1 MAEYTLTDFD
11 KNKVKQGISLG
22 TRINGEIVLSTLIH
36 LYPKST
42 NMYMGYVIFNNDL
55 NNLFYF
61 DSDGNLYNMDEK
73 KVDVAYIVDS
83 TITQTTGTKIVKETD
98 SNGSS
103 YARPYNP
110 VSAAAAEGEETSEGE
125 TTEPD
130 NVFSIATLQPREE
143 VAMSCL
149 NAMLSHYDTPLNIDN
164 TKIKQLVSKSY
175 MFAQE
180 FINQAVLYRD
190 KETTSSTAE
199 SNKYA
204 SIDANSLS
212 SDTDK
217 LLYNIA
223 TAIINFMA
231 QDKNQ
236 YAEQQKNG
244 LKVNAEVNGTITT
257 KQESSGGSSGNTENV

>member
-1 MAEYTLTDFD
+1 MTEYTLLEFD
-11 KNKVKQGISLG
+11 SRKVELGAAIGYEKNGKIEISNFV
-22 TRINGEIVLSTLIH
+22 RIADIGERSQ
-36 LYPKST
+36 Y
-42 NMYMGYVIFNNDL
+42 YGYVSFGAGSPLYGFTKEGECFSSSEIKIADL
-55 NNLFYF
+55 
-61 DSDGNLYNMDEK
+61 K
-73 KVDVAYIVDS
+73 IVDS

-98 SNGSS
+98 SDGSS
-103 YARPYNP
+103 HALPYNP
-110 VSAAAAEGEETSEGE
+110 VSAAAGEVTSEGE

-180 FINQAVLYRD
+180 FINQAVLYRE

-244 LKVNAEVNGTITT
+244 LKVNAEISGTITT
-257 KQESSGGSSGNTENV
+257 KQESGSTGNTENV

>member
-11 KNKVKQGISLG
+11 KEKVVRGASLG
-22 TRINGEIVLSTLIH
+22 TRINGEIVLATSISI
-36 LYPKST
+36 YAVST
-42 NMYMGYVIFNNDL
+42 NMYMGYAIFNNDL
-55 NNLFYF
+55 NKLFYF
-61 DSDGNLYNMDEK
+61 DLDGNLYNFDDEN
-73 KVDVAYIVDS
+73 VGVAYIVDS

-110 VSAAAAEGEETSEGE
+110 VSAAAEGEETNEGE

-149 NAMLSHYDTPLNIDN
+149 NAMLSNYNNPLNIDN
-164 TKIKQLVSKSY
+164 TKIKQLVGKSY
-175 MFAQE
+175 LFAQE
-180 FINQAVLYRD
+180 FINQAVLYRE

-244 LKVNAEVNGTITT
+244 LKVNAEVSGTITT
-257 KQESSGGSSGNTENV
+257 KQESAGGSTEKTENV

>member
-1 MAEYTLTDFD
+1 MTEYTLLEFD
-11 KNKVKQGISLG
+11 SRKVELGAAIGYEKNGKIEISNFV
-22 TRINGEIVLSTLIH
+22 RIADIGERSQ
-36 LYPKST
+36 Y
-42 NMYMGYVIFNNDL
+42 YGYVSFGAGSPLYGFTKEGECFSSSEIKIADL
-55 NNLFYF
+55 
-61 DSDGNLYNMDEK
+61 K
-73 KVDVAYIVDS
+73 IVDS
-83 TITQTTGTKIVKETD
+83 TIIKTTGTKIVKETD
-98 SNGSS
+98 SDGSS
-103 YARPYNP
+103 HARPYSP
-110 VSAAAAEGEETSEGE
+110 AAEGEETNEGE

-130 NVFSIATLQPREE
+130 NIFSIATLQPREE

-164 TKIKQLVSKSY
+164 TKIKQLVSKSFL
-175 MFAQE
+175 FAQE
-180 FINQAVLYRD
+180 FINQAVLYRE

-199 SNKYA
+199 FNKYA

-223 TAIINFMA
+223 TAITNFIA

-244 LKVNAEVNGTITT
+244 LKVNAEVSGTITT
-257 KQESSGGSSGNTENV
+257 KQESAGGSTGNTENV

>member
-11 KNKVKQGISLG
+11 KSKVQQGISLG
-22 TRINGEIVLSTLIH
+22 MKIDGEIVLSTYINI
-36 LYPKST
+36 YPIST
-42 NMYMGYVIFNNDL
+42 NMYMGYVIFNNNL
-55 NNLFYF
+55 HQLFYF
-61 DSDGNLYNMDEK
+61 DSDGNLYNQNK
-73 KVDVAYIVDS
+73 TKVGIAYIVDS
-83 TITQTTGTKIVKETD
+83 NITQTTGTKIVKETD

-110 VSAAAAEGEETSEGE
+110 VSAAAEGEETNEGE

-149 NAMLSHYDTPLNIDN
+149 NAILSHYDTPLNIDN
-164 TKIKQLVSKSY
+164 TKIKQLVGKSY

-180 FINQAVLYRD
+180 FINQAVLYRE

-244 LKVNAEVNGTITT
+244 LKVNAEVSGTITT
-257 KQESSGGSSGNTENV
+257 KQESAGGSSGNTENV

>member
-1 MAEYTLTDFD
+1 MTEYTLLEFD
-11 KNKVKQGISLG
+11 SRKVELGAAIGYEKNGKIEISNFV
-22 TRINGEIVLSTLIH
+22 RIADIGERSQ
-36 LYPKST
+36 Y
-42 NMYMGYVIFNNDL
+42 YGYVSFGAGLPLYGFTKEGECFSSSEIKIADL
-55 NNLFYF
+55 
-61 DSDGNLYNMDEK
+61 K
-73 KVDVAYIVDS
+73 IVDS
-83 TITQTTGTKIVKETD
+83 TITRTTGTKIVKKTD
-98 SNGSS
+98 SDGSIH
-103 YARPYNP
+103 ARPYSP
-110 VSAAAAEGEETSEGE
+110 ISPAEGEVTGEGE

-130 NVFSIATLQPREE
+130 NVFSIATIQPREE

-149 NAMLSHYDTPLNIDN
+149 NAMLGHYDTPLNIDN

-180 FINQAVLYRD
+180 FINQAVLYRE

-199 SNKYA
+199 SYKYA

-223 TAIINFMA
+223 TAITNFMA

-244 LKVNAEVNGTITT
+244 LKVNAEVSGTITT
-257 KQESSGGSSGNTENV
+257 KQESAGGSTGNTENV

>member
-1 MAEYTLTDFD
+1 MEEYKLIDFD
-11 KNKVKQGISLG
+11 KKKVAQGASLG
-22 TRINGEIVLSTLIH
+22 MKIDGRIVLSTIIKI
-36 LYPKST
+36 YPKGT
-42 NMYMGYVIFNNDL
+42 NMCMGYVMFNNDL
-55 NNLFYF
+55 HQLFYF
-61 DSDGNLYNMDEK
+61 DSDGNLYNQYK
-73 KVDVAYIVDS
+73 TKVGIAYIAES
-83 TITQTTGTKIVKETD
+83 SITKTTGTKIVKETD
-98 SNGSS
+98 SDGSS
-103 YARPYNP
+103 HARPYSP
-110 VSAAAAEGEETSEGE
+110 ISPAAGEETNEGE

-130 NVFSIATLQPREE
+130 NIFSIATLQPRDE

-180 FINQAVLYRD
+180 FINQAVLYRE

-231 QDKNQ
+231 EDKK
-236 YAEQQKNG
+236 QKMKDASNRSAG
-244 LKVNAEVNGTITT
+244 RARIRLHPF
-257 KQESSGGSSGNTENV
+257 